1 MKKNGIYT
9 LLVVIVFILNSCAST
24 STKILTMKPEPDL
37 AAPLPISVTPSFF
50 HLPVKLKFKDVEFQV
65 NKQLNGLIYNDSII
79 EDDNIKLKVWKQAP
93 ILITQENGK
102 IKTTLPLKI
111 MATYRYGFEK
121 MGIKLYDT
129 KEFSLN
135 GVITLLS
142 DVALNN
148 FALQTKTTY
157 QDVKWEESPSM
168 VILGKNVPIT
178 YIINPALKL
187 FKSKI
192 EKTIDE
198 NIEKSMDFKPQVLQ
212 ALEKIAKPT
221 LVNPTY
227 DTWLKNL
234 KY

>member
-1 MKKNGIYT
+1 M
-9 LLVVIVFILNSCAST
+9 
-24 STKILTMKPEPDL
+24 
-37 AAPLPISVTPSFF
+37 
-50 HLPVKLKFKDVEFQV
+50 
-65 NKQLNGLIYNDSII
+65 IYNDTII
-79 EDDNIKLKVWKQAP
+79 EDDNIKMKVWKQAP
-93 ILITQENGK
+93 ILLAQENGK

-111 MATYRYGFEK
+111 IATYRYGFEK

-135 GVITLLS
+135 GVITLTS
-142 DVALNN
+142 EVVLNN

-168 VILGKNVPIT
+168 VILGKNLPIT

-198 NIEKSMDFKPQVLQ
+198 NIEKITGYSMFRFFIKM
-212 ALEKIAKPT
+212 
-221 LVNPTY
+221 
-227 DTWLKNL
+227 LK
-234 KY
+234 K